1 VFFGWYVLRMSEQF
15 AILQGLSKTLFAAV
29 NEQNI
34 PLQLQIV
41 LKMFNYML
49 PYRMECTNLKH
60 LKYPSREYE

>member
-1 VFFGWYVLRMSEQF
+1 MSEQF

-49 PYRMECTNLKH
+49 PYRMECTDLKH
-60 LKYPSREYE
+60 